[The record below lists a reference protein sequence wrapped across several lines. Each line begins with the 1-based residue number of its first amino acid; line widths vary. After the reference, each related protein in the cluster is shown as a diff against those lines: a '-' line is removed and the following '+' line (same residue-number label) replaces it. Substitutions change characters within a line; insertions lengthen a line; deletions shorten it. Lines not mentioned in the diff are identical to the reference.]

1 MEMSYVCPD
10 VLFITVIWYWGM
22 HTRDC
27 VNLISVV
34 LFTTIIPTLHEAHT
48 GIHWFSFDALHF
60 HPPLHVRKLVR
71 KG

>member
-10 VLFITVIWYWGM
+10 VLFITDIWCWGM

-34 LFTTIIPTLHEAHT
+34 LFTIIIRSLHETRT
-48 GIHWFSFDALHF
+48 GIHWFSFDALQF
-60 HPPLHVRKLVR
+60 PPSLHVRK
-71 KG
+71 